1 MSVDQNESMISI
13 WHLTVYNRN
22 GIAAGVILRKSIDWQ
37 DRCNTR
43 YTEFQVLLRMLC
55 FVGCEPHFKR
65 EHIWGV
71 STNAASVACP
81 CGVAGARFWV
91 EISRSECFYNVV
103 LFVCEPKFY
112 SRHTVCRT
120 FTGIHR
126 AAIKGSSCIRNFPVS
141 EGAAMHLYVSTLGNA
156 WKKKKSGKVILFPL
170 LE

>member
-1 MSVDQNESMISI
+1 MSVDQNESMIRI

-22 GIAAGVILRKSIDWQ
+22 GIAAGVILRKKIDWQ
-37 DRCNTR
+37 DICNTR
-43 YTEFQVLLRMLC
+43 YSQFQVLLRMLC

-91 EISRSECFYNVV
+91 EISIFDAFCKSA
-103 LFVCEPKFY
+103 LFVKEPKLC
-112 SRHTVCRT
+112 SPHTAWRT

-126 AAIKGSSCIRNFPVS
+126 TAIKGSSYMRKLPVS